1 MNSFTFVGEAL
12 TIVLNNQSLFTA
24 EDMYSEWKEWIVQG
38 DNAKYERAF
47 DTVGGDDVGNNQ
59 EIAPY
64 FFLRNNS
71 GWRIKMPAQNG
82 ELVMSGNLFPRDPDE
97 VMFIQ
102 SDGYDSFLRLEVSTR
117 AVVITVETAALS
129 PSEAAQINKIS
140 TILADTHELQGNQSQ
155 WATADVSGLSTFDPA
170 TDPVANVTLVAT
182 TTTNTDMR
190 GTNGA
195 NTVVPDNAEISEITA
210 QLGIIN
216 DVVDDILVDTGGIIT
231 AQTDLVEFDFAG
243 LSEQATDIA
252 AIKASTDLIPALL

>member
-1 MNSFTFVGEAL
+1 MSSYTFVGEAL
-12 TIVLNNQSLFTA
+12 TIILNDQSVFTA

-38 DNAKYERAF
+38 DNAKYEQAF

-64 FFLRNNS
+64 FFLRNEL
-71 GWRIKMPAQNG
+71 GWVIKMPSRNG
-82 ELVMSGNLFPRDPDE
+82 ELVMSGNLFPRDPDQP
-97 VMFIQ
+97 MFVQ
-102 SDGYDSFLRLEVSTR
+102 SPTYDAFLRLEVSTR

-129 PSEAAQINKIS
+129 PAEAAQINKIS
-140 TILADTHELQGNQSQ
+140 TILADTDELQRNQANF
-155 WATADVSGLSTFDPA
+155 ATADVSGLSTFDPVND
-170 TDPVANVTLVAT
+170 TVANVTLVAT

-195 NTVVPDNAEISEITA
+195 NTVVPDNGEIAEITT
-210 QLGIIN
+210 QLGTIN
-216 DVVDDILVDTGGIIT
+216 DVVDDILVDTGGILT

-243 LSEQATDIA
+243 LSEQVTDIA